1 MKISFYIEDG
11 SNPVLNVLPKSEGNI
26 QKLREQVQNLE
37 IENPALTFAK
47 EYRKYEHNEPSAFSN
62 LSDAQIEQIAKIADF
77 LADLWKTKEEPKGEP
92 RINVVKLLEILLNI
106 TASNISI

>member
-26 QKLREQVQNLE
+26 QKLREQVQYLE

-47 EYRKYEHNEPSAFSN
+47 
-62 LSDAQIEQIAKIADF
+62 
-77 LADLWKTKEEPKGEP
+77 
-92 RINVVKLLEILLNI
+92 
-106 TASNISI
+106 

>member
-37 IENPALTFAK
+37 IENPALTFAR

-62 LSDAQIEQIAKIADF
+62 LSDAQIEQIAKIADS
-77 LADLWKTKEEPKGEP
+77 LADLWKTTEEPKGEP
-92 RINVVKLLEILLNI
+92 RICIIKLLENLLNL
-106 TASNISI
+106 TSSNMII